1 MFPGYDTSSSLRI
14 TETGKINIYTFCKQ
28 SNREERNVEL
38 SSTKKIV
45 KTHAIT
51 KEGGNIYPTK
61 KAVSTRA
68 NPQDYFR

>member
-1 MFPGYDTSSSLRI
+1 M
-14 TETGKINIYTFCKQ
+14 YTFCKQ
-28 SNREERNVEL
+28 SNKEERNMGL

-51 KEGGNIYPTK
+51 KEGGNLYQTK

-68 NPQDYFR
+68 NPQDYNIKERARYNECT